1 MRSVTKIILL
11 SLTGI
16 FLAFPSV
23 AQLSKLQIGRDYFVN
38 GDYRK
43 ALEYFNQA
51 IDQDKSVSW
60 DLLSEACYLR
70 GVTYIRLY
78 NQAFTGSDPAQKK
91 LYRDALLSAYRDFKS
106 SIEHDEGPLLDEI
119 DQELK
124 NLHHPLLQEGLAS
137 LNDYNTTVYNGKPD
151 ERQLKRAE
159 DYIVAAHEIR
169 ENYLV
174 CDLLGQ
180 VYLNKGMKTEAA
192 GYFSKS
198 EQEYSENLPEMPDF
212 MMAYVFYRLAA
223 IHKETDIS
231 LAIDDYRRGN
241 KLMESEYIR
250 FQPMK
255 AALGRDRSNE
265 MEDQYRLA
273 MNDLHNLKLDLF
285 AARTDHLSEAL
296 LVFEDELAENPGD
309 VKIMTG
315 YASLLEK
322 IDPDKAIEEYEK
334 ILDLDSLNA
343 IALFNLGALNYD
355 KGKKLFESAQQS
367 DEKKLAKEWENDA
380 TTYFISA
387 QHFFEKSLSVEP
399 GSAETINALKTIAF
413 VLDDKKAYKFYE
425 EMEKNH

>member
-1 MRSVTKIILL
+1 MRLIAKILLL
-11 SLTGI
+11 SLMGI
-16 FLAFPSV
+16 LLAFPSV

-60 DLLSEACYLR
+60 DLLSEAYYLR

-106 SIEHDEGPLLDEI
+106 SIEHDEGQLLDEI

-137 LNDYNTTVYNGKPD
+137 LNDYNTTVYDGKPD
-151 ERQLKRAE
+151 DRQLKRAE

-180 VYLNKGMKTEAA
+180 VCLDKGMKTEAES
-192 GYFSKS
+192 YFVKS
-198 EQEYSENLPEMPDF
+198 EKLYREYLPDMPDF

-223 IHKETDIS
+223 IHKDTDIDR
-231 LAIDDYRRGN
+231 AISDYERGY

-255 AALGRDRSNE
+255 SSLGQERANE
-265 MEDQYRLA
+265 LDDQYRLA
-273 MNDLHNLKLDLF
+273 MSDLHNLKLDLY
-285 AARTDHLSEAL
+285 AGRTGHLSESL
-296 LVFEDELAENPGD
+296 LVFEDELAKNPGD

-315 YASLLEK
+315 YASLLEN

-334 ILDLDSLNA
+334 ILDLDSLNT

-367 DEKKLAKEWENDA
+367 EDKKLVKEWENDA
-380 TTYFISA
+380 TTYFLVA
-387 QHFFEKSLSVEP
+387 KRFFEKSLSVEP

-413 VLDDKKAYKFYE
+413 VLDDKKAYKYYE
-425 EMEKNH
+425 EMEKSH